1 LTRGDMVLI
10 GSILL
15 VAVCLWAGFSFLPS
29 PQLVNAV
36 VRLNGQTVAE
46 FSVTGNELDYK
57 DIKVPRGTIRLEFGL
72 GKIRVL
78 PLRPQVCP
86 EGICWRTGWISKPGQ
101 TIICMPNLMTVTL
114 VSPAGGVDTV
124 VR

>member
-1 LTRGDMVLI
+1 MTKGDAVLI

-15 VAVCLWAGFSFLPS
+15 IALCLWAGFRIYPS
-29 PQLVNAV
+29 PSEMTAV
-36 VRLNGQTVAE
+36 VRVNGQIVAE
-46 FSVTGNELDYK
+46 LSVTGEDLDYK
-57 DIKVPRGTIRLEFGL
+57 DIEVPRGTIRLEFGL

-78 PLRPQVCP
+78 PLSTQVCP

-101 TIICMPNLMTVTL
+101 TIVCMPNLMTVTL
-114 VSPAGGVDTV
+114 VSPAGGVDSV